1 MSSLANFVVQ
11 PPSPPPGDLGVF
23 RSAASFQPQPCSR
36 SGAML
41 VTSWCC
47 AVVGTPCPS
56 PGSVLLLGALVG
68 AGCSLWGCWG
78 GPGGCLQEVTGADP
92 IWGSGQGA
100 RGCSSSAR
108 LGQSLL
114 ASLQK
119 SLGTLA
125 KWKALPTGCAGLVQS
140 LPTAECLGGGGWQM
154 CLGLQHPRPL
164 SLFLSASG
172 TQPCSLSCPVH
183 ADGAGS
189 STERVLEADPKHLAA
204 ALGAFCG
211 PSLVPALPSARDNKN
226 PGSFW
231 RGRVALQI
239 PQGKL

>member
-1 MSSLANFVVQ
+1 MSPGGDGSWSCLRQWSRRMWALQLRQ
-11 PPSPPPGDLGVF
+11 PPK
-23 RSAASFQPQPCSR
+23 
-36 SGAML
+36 
-41 VTSWCC
+41 
-47 AVVGTPCPS
+47 
-56 PGSVLLLGALVG
+56 
-68 AGCSLWGCWG
+68 
-78 GPGGCLQEVTGADP
+78 VTGNA
-92 IWGSGQGA
+92 G
-100 RGCSSSAR
+100 
-108 LGQSLL
+108 
-114 ASLQK
+114 K
-119 SLGTLA
+119 ME
-125 KWKALPTGCAGLVQS
+125 ALPPGCAGLVQS
-140 LPTAECLGGGGWQM
+140 LPTAGCLGGGGWQM
-154 CLGLQHPRPL
+154 CPGLQHPRPL

-231 RGRVALQI
+231 RGRAALQI